1 REGAIP
7 SAPASRPSRAGVV
20 PQGSHA
26 LQTRTQ
32 KVVASL
38 QREWKYTLAC
48 VGTCLL
54 LGATAL
60 WLGQLGH
67 TVLAILVALV
77 ILPVSFSAIFVRRAP
92 CPQCGTPVIIIGI
105 DRCSHCHEYLR
116 VDGDRLKPVEL
127 GFIAEYPTFVLDVPI
142 PL

>member
-1 REGAIP
+1 ASRCRTSSERKIPAMSAERPPRTTGSGAIPVQDAPEEDTGTDDRTRPRARAPVAPQPERVSREGAIP

-77 ILPVSFSAIFVRRAP
+77 ILPVSF
-92 CPQCGTPVIIIGI
+92 
-105 DRCSHCHEYLR
+105 
-116 VDGDRLKPVEL
+116 
-127 GFIAEYPTFVLDVPI
+127 
-142 PL
+142 